1 MLTFAG
7 DGTPH
12 KMHNPVC
19 RRLLLWTAAPW
30 RLRQALRV
38 QATPRA
44 EEVAPGGIGSTL
56 AFTEDSRL
64 GPEPMLWSSP
74 GAGRPGAVARN
85 SRVRAPDRGRGSG
98 WCNGTDCYVCK
109 DAGGLHNMGVKS
121 WYRAAG
127 KCGAQQPGALL
138 AARASEKDQK

>member
-1 MLTFAG
+1 M
-7 DGTPH
+7 
-12 KMHNPVC
+12 PVS
-19 RRLLLWTAAPW
+19 
-30 RLRQALRV
+30 QARALHV

-85 SRVRAPDRGRGSG
+85 SRVRPRAWPRLRM
-98 WCNGTDCYVCK
+98 WPAHRLLWVQ
-109 DAGGLHNMGVKS
+109 DAGFC
-121 WYRAAG
+121 AT
-127 KCGAQQPGALL
+127 
-138 AARASEKDQK
+138 